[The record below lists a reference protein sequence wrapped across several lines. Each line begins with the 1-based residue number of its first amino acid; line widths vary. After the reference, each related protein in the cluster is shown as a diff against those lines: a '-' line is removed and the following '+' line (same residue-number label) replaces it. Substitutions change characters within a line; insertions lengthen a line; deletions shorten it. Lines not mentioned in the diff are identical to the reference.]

1 MMGRGGENWM
11 LFKIVTKGYAK
22 EGMSKDEYI
31 NYWLNKHAPLVKR
44 VLGNKLK
51 KYVIRPVVFVQGED
65 PGYDGTAELLYET
78 TDDVKTMMSSPP
90 VRQVLADAPNFNR
103 KVTMVIVEEHTIL

>member
-1 MMGRGGENWM
+1 M

-31 NYWLNKHAPLVKR
+31 NYWLTKHAPLAKR
-44 VLGNKLK
+44 VLGDKLK
-51 KYVIRPVVFVQGED
+51 KYTIRPVVFAQGED
-65 PGYDGTAELLYET
+65 PGYDGTAELWYET

-103 KVTMVIVEEHTIL
+103 KVTMVIVEEHAIV